1 MSKPIFKE
9 DKNAD
14 NEVYLP
20 KHVIIGIGTDNT
32 FTFIDETTAGNVVTN
47 DNRTPHEILDN
58 PNGTKFLKIEV
69 KRTNVQAGETSFQV
83 GQYWYNIVLE
93 KKCTDNIERVTK
105 EWFKGIANFDKI
117 FEKFIIYKNTTGVHD
132 LVIANL
138 KNLQKLGDQ
147 TSFYQDFKE
156 MKDMQTMDKV
166 EDIQKALI
174 KPFFAIKS
182 IIDMYTGRYDKYGKL
197 IDNYFI
203 NDSGRFGF
211 PNIKGDKS
219 HIIASL
225 QLLFD
230 INTRCDKCFE
240 ESNKN
245 TINEILR
252 HVRERT
258 FFVEPNATNDV
269 IEKFENSI
277 KIYSTITDPEV
288 FLRTVVIK
296 GGTVEFVKD
305 SNWPASEPNVVIA
318 IKSKDYNPTADVHN
332 NYKEVGRIYKLRYL
346 DHYIYHEIKTDVIY
360 DDMSVIPKTDVNIL
374 VTNAE
379 NNFGISIYIKRN
391 STYRDFLESKFNIKS
406 EELDEFLKNMYGSNI
421 DLTLVPFISS
431 VDKFI
436 NNDAGANNLL
446 LESILSQYLADRSIM
461 LTKEIQKNKFLT
473 GAQSRFGL
481 CNFNGRL
488 SYFTAAMQLMYECL
502 PQKRAENNDLMTA
515 TNVTKNPTVAQNTT
529 GFSDFL
535 FRVYSKRIKNAEAS
549 IHQFLF
555 IHQLLN
561 TEYCLKEIF
570 AYIETA
576 SPEVEERETIMEN
589 YLKCVY
595 YLTLV
600 TTSQAN
606 IGVMETSAF
615 AGQYGEYTP
624 DVFYTNYYYDT
635 IANLAIDVEDL
646 ANARIEAGGTIERT
660 YFSRPL
666 LNIWYNIADMGSN
679 PKMSTYQTTYLKQG
693 ALENE
698 QKSEKL
704 LKDKSVTNKP
714 TVLSKIFKNKCV
726 DLLCTFTNV
735 LNTGFNT
742 LMLFEEDI
750 KYNWKYN
757 TFVAKNNNK
766 PPNFIV
772 WVNELPT
779 ENLSENP
786 SDNNKITDAVK
797 KAKTE
802 YDALLNSNPTA
813 TFSEKNAILKNGLIV
828 LLKDE
833 FKTNQELVIDAINQS
848 KDNEIIQYIFDQL
861 PPETQQITEVEKA
874 YTDAIQQN
882 YRNFDSSRKDSIQ
895 IEVNSEDFT
904 IMNLKLVCGTYK
916 KDFSDPTIEKY
927 KHTENKN
934 VFFKFSL
941 NKWQIYYLSSETTP
955 KEYILAETIG
965 GSKDLIPNNWII
977 RKDDIIE
984 QFVKKIDVG
993 MTRIS
998 KDFNQSSMQQFN
1010 DLKNTLTKNKAQYA
1024 IAAINIAAISSSSI
1038 IPAATYAATLLQLGI
1053 TSLPAALSAAGTAV
1067 AAGVSAVALPLVVAT
1082 LTAAYYRN
1090 EIQAFMKPNAAAL
1103 YEVVNNTYSELIAK
1117 KPQVEDLVENIGLAI
1132 FDNEIYDLF
1141 NVTTPIKNLIQKA
1154 TDLSGIDVSVTFT
1167 DDTNQ
1172 DLRRVYLMESI
1183 RSKIIADKNKNSA
1196 NNIQFKVTQ
1205 LGKIYEP
1212 KMMDP
1217 VNKNV
1222 KFPGAPDTKKTFIH
1236 YKDDNATMSSEQY
1249 VHVGTIYK
1257 SKHHDYYYSYFSKV
1271 SNIYIDD
1278 STTTD
1283 YNKIGGKFIPRDDMF
1298 ALITL
1303 YCRDTNIYTAGQGDN
1318 NFIYPSSADWYRQNE
1333 QRVNNLG
1340 V

>member
-117 FEKFIIYKNTTGVHD
+117 FEKFVIYKNTTGVHD

-277 KIYSTITDPEV
+277 KIYSAITDPEV

-406 EELDEFLKNMYGSNI
+406 EELDEFLKNIYGSNI
-421 DLTLVPFISS
+421 DLTLVPDISS
-431 VDKFI
+431 IDKFI
-436 NNDAGANNLL
+436 NNNAGANDKI
-446 LESILSQYLADRSIM
+446 LESIVGQYLADRSIM

-515 TNVTKNPTVAQNTT
+515 TNVTKNPTVGVNKTA
-529 GFSDFL
+529 FSDFL
-535 FRVYSKRIKNAEAS
+535 YRVYSKRLKAGEAS

-570 AYIETA
+570 GYIETA
-576 SPEVEERETIMEN
+576 SPDVEERETIMEN

-606 IGVMETSAF
+606 IGVMETSSF
-615 AGQYGEYTP
+615 ASQYGEYTP

-693 ALENE
+693 KLENE
-698 QKSEKL
+698 QASEKM
-704 LKDKSVTNKP
+704 LKDKSGTNKP
-714 TVLSKIFKNKCV
+714 TLLPKICKNKCV
-726 DLLCTFTNV
+726 DLLCTLTNV
-735 LNTGFNT
+735 FNTGFNT

-757 TFVAKNNNK
+757 TFVNKNNNQ

-779 ENLSENP
+779 ENLSANP

-802 YDALLNSNPTA
+802 YDDLLKSNPTA

-828 LLKDE
+828 LLKNE
-833 FKTNQELVIDAINQS
+833 FKTNKELVIDAIKQS
-848 KDNEIIQYIFDQL
+848 KDNEIIQYIFEQL
-861 PPETQQITEVEKA
+861 PPDIQEITEVEKA
-874 YTDAIQQN
+874 YTEEIQQN

-934 VFFKFSL
+934 VFFKFSS
-941 NKWQIYYLSSETTP
+941 NKWQIYYLSSDN

-984 QFVKKIDVG
+984 QFVKKLDVE

-998 KDFNQSSMQQFN
+998 KDFEGSTLTQ
-1010 DLKNTLTKNKAQYA
+1010 LNTLKATINNNKAQYA
-1024 IAAINIAAISSSSI
+1024 IALINLAALNPTYVVSAASF
-1038 IPAATYAATLLQLGI
+1038 AATIAKFGI
-1053 TSLPAALSAAGTAV
+1053 TTALPAVGAAV
-1067 AAGVSAVALPLVVAT
+1067 AAGLTPIAIPLAVAT

-1090 EIQAFMKPNAAAL
+1090 EIKELVKPNAAAL

-1132 FDNEIYDLF
+1132 YDPEIYELFDVKKPIEDL
-1141 NVTTPIKNLIQKA
+1141 KEKA
-1154 TDLSGIDVSVTFT
+1154 KTMGIDVSVTFT
-1167 DDTNQ
+1167 DDN
-1172 DLRRVYLMESI
+1172 DNGLLRVYLMESI
-1183 RSKIIADKNKNSA
+1183 RSKIIADKKKNSA
-1196 NNIQFKVTQ
+1196 DNIQFKVTQ

-1236 YKDDNATMSSEQY
+1236 YKDDNVTMSSEQY

-1298 ALITL
+1298 AFITL

-1318 NFIYPSSADWYRQNE
+1318 IFIYPSSTEWYRQNE